1 MKTACTLHSIQTT
14 KAASNPISTVLAPF
28 RLIKSRLLAMWRGEE
43 ASAAP
48 EATKDAERNGA
59 VKVIK
64 DTKTSE
70 ASETPDHPEHTEKPA
85 CLETVEN
92 RKDKSEDKDSL
103 KDNDGFEND
112 EDEDEDEYEYEDE
125 EKYEWYQ
132 DDGEEGKEEDEKII
146 VENDIDENDPGYII
160 LKDFVVND
168 VLVKDKCPLDATYD
182 HMDLAVRL
190 VKSVEQQGTF
200 FPVPIDVL
208 CLAAHMYS
216 KRKDMYYHKGETMR
230 LFRRRLRQAMRYRH
244 AMDKHMS
251 FHATFPA
258 INLAYFISI
267 LRYCSRSMQYNATSA
282 KPTSIETVR

>member
-1 MKTACTLHSIQTT
+1 MKTACTLHSIQAT

-112 EDEDEDEYEYEDE
+112 EDEDEDEYEYEYEDE

-132 DDGEEGKEEDEKII
+132 DDGVEGKEEDEKII

-160 LKDFVVND
+160 LKDLWSTMYLSRINVPWM
-168 VLVKDKCPLDATYD
+168 PL
-182 HMDLAVRL
+182 
-190 VKSVEQQGTF
+190 
-200 FPVPIDVL
+200 
-208 CLAAHMYS
+208 
-216 KRKDMYYHKGETMR
+216 
-230 LFRRRLRQAMRYRH
+230 
-244 AMDKHMS
+244 
-251 FHATFPA
+251 A
-258 INLAYFISI
+258 ITWTWQCAL
-267 LRYCSRSMQYNATSA
+267 
-282 KPTSIETVR
+282 